1 MPIAAPLLVPFAEL
15 VGITTAGL
23 ALSQVSD
30 AVQSYMKANPEQSM
44 KILTMLSPELGIA
57 SMMKKK
63 TKKKPEVQ
71 EEEVEKEPRL
81 TAEEKR
87 EKFIELSKKRGR
99 GRQDFIDLA
108 QDLGLAKKG
117 SEEQPP
123 EDDEEEQI
131 LTGAQKTQLF
141 KNLFREGGAKNI
153 DYARLGRATKRGNQ
167 GLYQE
172 GLEALKKTLKGK
184 KDGGRI
190 GYAIGGLTDRA
201 QGIYNSML
209 AANFDDQTI
218 IDTLN
223 QLGIYNQDTPVVTT
237 PEVVNTQ
244 PNIIGQQVNYGG
256 NDMPLSTGSTTDLTS
271 NFKTST
277 QERQNR
283 LTNPNKVQSFV
294 NKFTGGGQPDI
305 GEMIRTG
312 QVDTRASAGIP
323 LGVGALIGRALPDK
337 YYDMSLGDQV
347 FTQSQMGYT
356 GPTVFGEN
364 TVGNY
369 KDPFGLNVRSAFGN
383 YSEAV
388 GESFNTLRDALTGRL
403 SDKYGAEFDEELGMF
418 TGTNA
423 DLANQMTKMMR
434 NKFKFRTEQLAAKNR
449 LDAQIKAAEEK
460 RKAEAAKKIIEEEA
474 AKKAQYGATNYG
486 IGSDGQQSYSGDAI
500 GAPGLGFGIGAT
512 TGGPVSNR
520 TGKGRTGY
528 QAGGVATPE
537 QYAAALAKVGGG
549 TEADKRRSLGNYL
562 GDYIATQGQKIGNA
576 AIIPF
581 QAAKGVLGIQ
591 GTPMTPSM
599 QSALQNIIQN
609 QIKNTGK
616 LSGNIN
622 YNDYGV
628 KTTTGAEFE
637 GFGNRSITDPEAAL
651 ATTLGR
657 ASYSVDPQTGK
668 VNFTGGTA
676 YDFRDDQ
683 FGGLGK
689 FISKGGLFNQLP
701 SPSNNFKPGATE
713 YNPNISL
720 SSDFLKPYQTTP
732 SIDQSGVI
740 PGFTKLRSQYYNP
753 DGTLNQEKF
762 KAANFVAGMT
772 PNEFEYK
779 DTRTGDIYG
788 PSTYA
793 SIAAGM
799 YPNIYKPGMANGG
812 LATMFSEKR

>member
-1 MPIAAPLLVPFAEL
+1 
-15 VGITTAGL
+15 
-23 ALSQVSD
+23 
-30 AVQSYMKANPEQSM
+30 
-44 KILTMLSPELGIA
+44 
-57 SMMKKK
+57 
-63 TKKKPEVQ
+63 
-71 EEEVEKEPRL
+71 
-81 TAEEKR
+81 
-87 EKFIELSKKRGR
+87 
-99 GRQDFIDLA
+99 
-108 QDLGLAKKG
+108 
-117 SEEQPP
+117 
-123 EDDEEEQI
+123 
-131 LTGAQKTQLF
+131 
-141 KNLFREGGAKNI
+141 
-153 DYARLGRATKRGNQ
+153 
-167 GLYQE
+167 
-172 GLEALKKTLKGK
+172 
-184 KDGGRI
+184 
-190 GYAIGGLTDRA
+190 
-201 QGIYNSML
+201 
-209 AANFDDQTI
+209 
-218 IDTLN
+218 
-223 QLGIYNQDTPVVTT
+223 
-237 PEVVNTQ
+237 
-244 PNIIGQQVNYGG
+244 
-256 NDMPLSTGSTTDLTS
+256 
-271 NFKTST
+271 
-277 QERQNR
+277 
-283 LTNPNKVQSFV
+283 
-294 NKFTGGGQPDI
+294 
-305 GEMIRTG
+305 
-312 QVDTRASAGIP
+312 
-323 LGVGALIGRALPDK
+323 
-337 YYDMSLGDQV
+337 
-347 FTQSQMGYT
+347 
-356 GPTVFGEN
+356 
-364 TVGNY
+364 
-369 KDPFGLNVRSAFGN
+369 
-383 YSEAV
+383 
-388 GESFNTLRDALTGRL
+388 
-403 SDKYGAEFDEELGMF
+403 
-418 TGTNA
+418 
-423 DLANQMTKMMR
+423 MTKMMR

-449 LDAQIKAAEEK
+449 LDAQIKAEEEK
-460 RKAEAAKKIIEEEA
+460 RKAEAAKKIIEAEA

-486 IGSDGQQSYSGDAI
+486 TGSDGQQSYSGDAI

-520 TGKGRTGY
+520 TGRGRTGY

-562 GDYIATQGQKIGNA
+562 GDYISTQGQKLGNA
-576 AIIPF
+576 AVIPL

-591 GTPMTPSM
+591 GTPMTQSM
-599 QSALQNIIQN
+599 QTSLQNIIQN
-609 QIKNTGK
+609 QIKNTGQ

-622 YNDYGV
+622 YGDYGV
-628 KTTTGAEFE
+628 QTSTGAEFE
-637 GFGNRSITDPEAAL
+637 GFGNRSVTDPEAAL

-689 FISKGGLFNQLP
+689 FISKGGVFG
-701 SPSNNFKPGATE
+701 KEATQ

>member
-23 ALSQVSD
+23 ALSQISD
-30 AVQSYMKANPEQSM
+30 VVQSYMKSNPEQSM

-63 TKKKPEVQ
+63 TKKPEVEIEVED
-71 EEEVEKEPRL
+71 EEEKL
-81 TAEEKR
+81 TAKEKNEEFK
-87 EKFIELSKKRGR
+87 ELAKTPGR
-99 GRQDFIDLA
+99 GRQDFINLA
-108 QDLGLAKKG
+108 KKLGLTKKG

-123 EDDEEEQI
+123 EDDEEEKI

-141 KNLFREGGAKNI
+141 KNLFKEGGERM

-283 LTNPNKVQSFV
+283 LTNPNKVQSFI

-337 YYDMSLGDQV
+337 YYDMSLGDQI

-364 TVGNY
+364 TTGNY
-369 KDPFGLNVRSAFGN
+369 KDPFGLNTRSAFGN
-383 YSEAV
+383 YAEAV
-388 GESFNTLRDALTGRL
+388 GKDFNTLRDAL
-403 SDKYGAEFDEELGMF
+403 
-418 TGTNA
+418 
-423 DLANQMTKMMR
+423 
-434 NKFKFRTEQLAAKNR
+434 
-449 LDAQIKAAEEK
+449 
-460 RKAEAAKKIIEEEA
+460 
-474 AKKAQYGATNYG
+474 
-486 IGSDGQQSYSGDAI
+486 
-500 GAPGLGFGIGAT
+500 
-512 TGGPVSNR
+512 
-520 TGKGRTGY
+520 
-528 QAGGVATPE
+528 
-537 QYAAALAKVGGG
+537 
-549 TEADKRRSLGNYL
+549 
-562 GDYIATQGQKIGNA
+562 
-576 AIIPF
+576 
-581 QAAKGVLGIQ
+581 
-591 GTPMTPSM
+591 
-599 QSALQNIIQN
+599 
-609 QIKNTGK
+609 
-616 LSGNIN
+616 
-622 YNDYGV
+622 
-628 KTTTGAEFE
+628 
-637 GFGNRSITDPEAAL
+637 
-651 ATTLGR
+651 
-657 ASYSVDPQTGK
+657 
-668 VNFTGGTA
+668 
-676 YDFRDDQ
+676 
-683 FGGLGK
+683 
-689 FISKGGLFNQLP
+689 
-701 SPSNNFKPGATE
+701 
-713 YNPNISL
+713 
-720 SSDFLKPYQTTP
+720 
-732 SIDQSGVI
+732 
-740 PGFTKLRSQYYNP
+740 
-753 DGTLNQEKF
+753 
-762 KAANFVAGMT
+762 
-772 PNEFEYK
+772 
-779 DTRTGDIYG
+779 
-788 PSTYA
+788 
-793 SIAAGM
+793 
-799 YPNIYKPGMANGG
+799 
-812 LATMFSEKR
+812 

>member
-71 EEEVEKEPRL
+71 EEEVEQEPRL

-123 EDDEEEQI
+123 EDDDEEEQI

-237 PEVVNTQ
+237 PEVTTPEIVNAQ
-244 PNIIGQQVNYGG
+244 PNIINQ
-256 NDMPLSTGSTTDLTS
+256 LSTGRTNNIGSLNVDSFYDATTARQDRLQNPSPFTQKINNIVGKFLPIPRSVPKMLASGVVDERFTS
-271 NFKTST
+271 
-277 QERQNR
+277 
-283 LTNPNKVQSFV
+283 
-294 NKFTGGGQPDI
+294 
-305 GEMIRTG
+305 
-312 QVDTRASAGIP
+312 IP
-323 LGVGALIGRALPDK
+323 LGIGGLLANILPDK
-337 YYDMSLGDQV
+337 YYDQTLGQQA

-364 TVGNY
+364 PTGNY
-369 KDPFGLNVRSAFGN
+369 KDPFGYNVRSAFGN
-383 YSEAV
+383 YSDFVQERLGKLEDV
-388 GESFNTLRDALTGRL
+388 VEDQLSRGLKNTLQMKELAFRQKQNMDRQNII
-403 SDKYGAEFDEELGMF
+403 SD
-418 TGTNA
+418 
-423 DLANQMTKMMR
+423 
-434 NKFKFRTEQLAAKNR
+434 AAKIQELKR
-449 LDAQIKAAEEK
+449 QEEIKAAAEREIANQAAIASTVNAFTDTGNSVGRSSDPGTAAAGMGGGSRQATSAGSTK
-460 RKAEAAKKIIEEEA
+460 SGRK
-474 AKKAQYGATNYG
+474 
-486 IGSDGQQSYSGDAI
+486 DGGWGWAD
-500 GAPGLGFGIGAT
+500 
-512 TGGPVSNR
+512 GGRV
-520 TGKGRTGY
+520 GY

-591 GTPMTPSM
+591 GTPMTQSM
-599 QSALQNIIQN
+599 QTSLQNIIQN
-609 QIKNTGK
+609 QIKNTGQ

-622 YNDYGV
+622 YKDYGV
-628 KTTTGAEFE
+628 QTSTGTEFE

-689 FISKGGLFNQLP
+689 FISKGGVFG
-701 SPSNNFKPGATE
+701 KEATQ

-720 SSDFLKPYQTTP
+720 SSDFLKPYQQTTSKTP
-732 SIDQSGVI
+732 LSESDFYNSFWGGWLPGEGGAGSYGGSGTVQ
-740 PGFTKLRSQYYNP
+740 QY
-753 DGTLNQEKF
+753 F
-762 KAANFVAGMT
+762 KALTPEQQARQKQEFTYGVQYPYQTQRALNMGIYTPYEGPTDYKNYLSNF
-772 PNEFEYK
+772 
-779 DTRTGDIYG
+779 
-788 PSTYA
+788 
-793 SIAAGM
+793 
-799 YPNIYKPGMANGG
+799 ANGG

>member
-63 TKKKPEVQ
+63 TTKPKVEVEVED
-71 EEEVEKEPRL
+71 EEEKL
-81 TAEEKR
+81 TAKEKNER
-87 EKFIELSKKRGR
+87 FKELAKTPGR

-108 QDLGLAKKG
+108 KKLGLAKKG

-123 EDDEEEQI
+123 EDDEEEKI

-141 KNLFREGGAKNI
+141 KNLFKEGGERM
-153 DYARLGRATKRGNQ
+153 DFARLGRATKRGNE

-388 GESFNTLRDALTGRL
+388 GENFNTLRDALTGRL

-449 LDAQIKAAEEK
+449 LDAQIKAEEEK

-528 QAGGVATPE
+528 QAGG
-537 QYAAALAKVGGG
+537 
-549 TEADKRRSLGNYL
+549 
-562 GDYIATQGQKIGNA
+562 
-576 AIIPF
+576 
-581 QAAKGVLGIQ
+581 
-591 GTPMTPSM
+591 
-599 QSALQNIIQN
+599 
-609 QIKNTGK
+609 
-616 LSGNIN
+616 
-622 YNDYGV
+622 
-628 KTTTGAEFE
+628 
-637 GFGNRSITDPEAAL
+637 
-651 ATTLGR
+651 
-657 ASYSVDPQTGK
+657 
-668 VNFTGGTA
+668 
-676 YDFRDDQ
+676 
-683 FGGLGK
+683 
-689 FISKGGLFNQLP
+689 
-701 SPSNNFKPGATE
+701 
-713 YNPNISL
+713 
-720 SSDFLKPYQTTP
+720 
-732 SIDQSGVI
+732 
-740 PGFTKLRSQYYNP
+740 
-753 DGTLNQEKF
+753 
-762 KAANFVAGMT
+762 
-772 PNEFEYK
+772 
-779 DTRTGDIYG
+779 
-788 PSTYA
+788 
-793 SIAAGM
+793 
-799 YPNIYKPGMANGG
+799 
-812 LATMFSEKR
+812 LATMFSEKK

>member
-71 EEEVEKEPRL
+71 EEEEVEKEPKL

-108 QDLGLAKKG
+108 KDLGLAKKG

-153 DYARLGRATKRGNQ
+153 DYARLGRATKRGNE

-190 GYAIGGLTDRA
+190 GYAIGGDVEDF
-201 QGIYNSML
+201 Y
-209 AANFDDQTI
+209 QTVM
-218 IDTLN
+218 
-223 QLGIYNQDTPVVTT
+223 Q
-237 PEVVNTQ
+237 
-244 PNIIGQQVNYGG
+244 
-256 NDMPLSTGSTTDLTS
+256 
-271 NFKTST
+271 
-277 QERQNR
+277 RQNR
-283 LTNPNKVQSFV
+283 LQNPSPFTAKINNIIGDYLPVQRSV
-294 NKFTGGGQPDI
+294 PQMLASGV
-305 GEMIRTG
+305 
-312 QVDTRASAGIP
+312 VDERLTSGIP
-323 LGVGALIGRALPDK
+323 LGIGGLLARVLPDK
-337 YYDMSLGDQV
+337 YYDQTLGQQA

-364 TVGNY
+364 TTGNY
-369 KDPFGLNVRSAFGN
+369 KDPFGYNVRSAFGN
-383 YSEAV
+383 YSDFVQERLGKLEDIV
-388 GESFNTLRDALTGRL
+388 EDQLTRGLTDTLQMKELTFRQKQNMDRQNL
-403 SDKYGAEFDEELGMF
+403 ISD
-418 TGTNA
+418 
-423 DLANQMTKMMR
+423 
-434 NKFKFRTEQLAAKNR
+434 AAKIQELKR
-449 LDAQIKAAEEK
+449 QEEIKAA
-460 RKAEAAKKIIEEEA
+460 AAREIANQA
-474 AKKAQYGATNYG
+474 AIASTRNAFTDTGNSVGRSSDPGTAAAGMGGGSRQATSA
-486 IGSDGQQSYSGDAI
+486 GSTKS
-500 GAPGLGFGIGAT
+500 
-512 TGGPVSNR
+512 
-520 TGKGRTGY
+520 GRTDGGWGWADGGRVGY

-549 TEADKRRSLGNYL
+549 TEEDKRRSLGNYL
-562 GDYIATQGQKIGNA
+562 GNYISTQGQKLGNA
-576 AIIPF
+576 AIIPL
-581 QAAKGVLGIQ
+581 QAAKGILGIE
-591 GTPMTPSM
+591 GTPMTQSM
-599 QSALQNIIQN
+599 QTSLQNIIQN

-622 YNDYGV
+622 YKDYGV
-628 KTTTGAEFE
+628 QTSTGTEFE

-651 ATTLGR
+651 ATTLGQ
-657 ASYSVDPQTGK
+657 ASYSVDPTTGK

-689 FISKGGLFNQLP
+689 FISKGGLFNTQ
-701 SPSNNFKPGATE
+701 ATQ
-713 YNPNISL
+713 YNPNVSL
-720 SSDFLKPYQTTP
+720 SSDFLKPYQTTS

-772 PNEFEYK
+772 PSQFEYK

-788 PSTYA
+788 PSTYS

-799 YPNIYKPGMANGG
+799 YPNIYKPGLANGG